1 MQLSLTCIRFDFR
14 CQLDLNCLLGFRSV
28 LVHISQTPLA
38 VLFVS
43 LRLTHFVPPNKAVD
57 WTFKYQLLT
66 EIIDTP
72 AACKVTEL

>member
-1 MQLSLTCIRFDFR
+1 MARHKHPV
-14 CQLDLNCLLGFRSV
+14 LLLQRRKTTQDI
-28 LVHISQTPLA
+28 HISQTPLA

-43 LRLTHFVPPNKAVD
+43 LRLTHFVPPNRAVD

-66 EIIDTP
+66 ETIDTP